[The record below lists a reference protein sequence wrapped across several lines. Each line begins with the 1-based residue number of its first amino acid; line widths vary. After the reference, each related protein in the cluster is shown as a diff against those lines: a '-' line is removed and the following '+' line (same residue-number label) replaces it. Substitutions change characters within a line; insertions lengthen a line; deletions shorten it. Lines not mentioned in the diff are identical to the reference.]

1 MALKLY
7 QCLKNTIGVSWRRFF
22 RDGSAVNLVVLDVD
36 PLDVVHPMHY
46 TEWETKDGQAR
57 CCVQPNAATFSKYYL
72 EPLKK
77 LLESLE

>member
-1 MALKLY
+1 MPQEYYRSELATFL
-7 QCLKNTIGVSWRRFF
+7 QGWERS
-22 RDGSAVNLVVLDVD
+22 NLAVLDVD

-57 CCVQPNAATFSKYYL
+57 CCVHPNAATFSKYYL